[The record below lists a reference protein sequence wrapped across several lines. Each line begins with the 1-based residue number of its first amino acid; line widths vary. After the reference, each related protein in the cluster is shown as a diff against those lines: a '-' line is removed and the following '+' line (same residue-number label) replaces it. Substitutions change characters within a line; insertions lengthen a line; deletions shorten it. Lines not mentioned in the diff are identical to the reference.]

1 MPITPFNTYTL
12 NIIDGIL
19 DEVKLVDKTSV
30 ETPLLFGVLDHDV
43 VVKDDEPVGVEVEE
57 AVEEELIDSR
67 QDR

>member
-1 MPITPFNTYTL
+1 MPITPFITYTL

-57 AVEEELIDSR
+57 AVEEESNGNLHYR
-67 QDR
+67 

>member
-57 AVEEELIDSR
+57 AVEEESNGNLHYR
-67 QDR
+67 